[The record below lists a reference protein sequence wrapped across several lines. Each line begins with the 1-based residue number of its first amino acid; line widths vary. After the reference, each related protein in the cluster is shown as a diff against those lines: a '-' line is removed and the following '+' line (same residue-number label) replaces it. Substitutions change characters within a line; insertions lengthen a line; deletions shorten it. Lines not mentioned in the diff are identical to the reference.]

1 MPSPSA
7 GRHLASLH
15 GSPYPAFLFSD
26 FRSLDGFG
34 PARGDPGLMLAEAV
48 RATAAEVD
56 SALDALLP
64 QPAGFHAR
72 VQEAMRYAVM
82 AGGKR
87 LRPFLVLE
95 TASLFGAPRERA
107 MRVACAIECLHTY
120 SLVHDDLPAMDDDD
134 LRRGRPTTHRQF
146 DEATAILA
154 GDALLTIAFEILAD
168 EATHPDGA
176 VRAQLVVDLARAGGH
191 EGMIGG
197 QMMDIEAPNHS
208 FGPGEVIELQRR
220 KTGALFEFSCQAGAR
235 LAQRGEADLKALHDY
250 ARDLG
255 LAFQIAD
262 DLIDVTGTAEQAGKA
277 VGKDQEQGKATLVSI
292 YGIEGAK
299 AESARL
305 ADQAR
310 QAVAGYGPAAERL
323 AALPAFLVGR
333 SS

>member
-1 MPSPSA
+1 MS
-7 GRHLASLH
+7 
-15 GSPYPAFLFSD
+15 
-26 FRSLDGFG
+26 
-34 PARGDPGLMLAEAV
+34 LAEAV

-56 SALDALLP
+56 AALQSLLP
-64 QPAGFHAR
+64 EPTGFHGR

-95 TASLFGAPRERA
+95 TAALFGVPRERA
-107 MRVACAIECLHTY
+107 LRVACAIECLHTY

-134 LRRGRPTTHRQF
+134 LRRGRPTTHKQF

-176 VRAQLVVDLARAGGH
+176 VRAALVMDLAKAGGH

-197 QMMDIEAPNHS
+197 QMMDIEAPGHS
-208 FGPGEVIELQRR
+208 FGADQVIELQRR

-235 LAQRGEADLKALHDY
+235 LAQAQPEDFRNLHAY
-250 ARDLG
+250 AQALG

-262 DLIDVTGTAEQAGKA
+262 DLIDVTGTVEAAGKA
-277 VGKDQEQGKATLVSI
+277 VGKDQNAGKATLVSI
-292 YGIEGAK
+292 YGVEGAK
-299 AESARL
+299 AEVEKL
-305 ADQAR
+305 AETAR
-310 QAVAGYGPAAERL
+310 QAVAGYGKKGEHL
-323 AALPAFLVGR
+323 AGLPAYLLDR
-333 SS
+333 AS